1 MCRKN
6 FGTGDRERK
15 RDSSARGQAS
25 WTTGGTWAMKVPLAE
40 KGGYISRK
48 SSLPFFLNI
57 LCKTHEGTH
66 LLCVAGTLGNSVRRQ
81 DS

>member
-1 MCRKN
+1 
-6 FGTGDRERK
+6 
-15 RDSSARGQAS
+15 
-25 WTTGGTWAMKVPLAE
+25 MKVPLAE

-66 LLCVAGTLGNSVRRQ
+66 LLCVAGTLGIQ
-81 DS
+81 